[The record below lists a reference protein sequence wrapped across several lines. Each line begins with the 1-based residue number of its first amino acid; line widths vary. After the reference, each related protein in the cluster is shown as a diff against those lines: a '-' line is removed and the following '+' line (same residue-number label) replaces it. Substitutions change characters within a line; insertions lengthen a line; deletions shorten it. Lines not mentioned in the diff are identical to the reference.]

1 MLKADQP
8 NEGELSVSAQ
18 ADSEPSYEE
27 SKGLAVNEQYSN
39 SSQQTRLPKSR
50 SHNQQEPDY
59 SSTKDAFALVKQSTI
74 RRNPTK
80 QHKAACPQPQED
92 FEEQK
97 EDEAKIKYIPREDR
111 VERLNHL
118 EECAFELIDEKT
130 SELQN

>member
-27 SKGLAVNEQYSN
+27 SKVPTVSN
-39 SSQQTRLPKSR
+39 QFSDCRQARLPKSR

-130 SELQN
+130 SEKQN